1 MHFERDG
8 ASCTPAWP
16 GSGPIHGLDMYEC
29 HQGACGT
36 WVDVE
41 TIVNSEAERLE
52 WVASD
57 PWVDSQSCHD
67 CWPQG
72 TPREQ
77 RTAAQQANYPMYL
90 NLNPQE
96 QMTATAENP
105 DGYGHGSGSVA
116 NAVHSFMRWK
126 HPELHYQG
134 WRVDEADRVPGDM
147 RGRALIVSKS
157 GACAQVGQFGSLQ
170 CTQWQC
176 QNGQGCADDP
186 DNNHLQ
192 IRSENQIPLSGYSK
206 MQVFVPSASVQI
218 SNVRTHSTRQ
228 YEAAPVNVGQPYCT
242 PAHPSSACL
251 SFTSHTPRPV
261 AGRHRPPVL
270 DHGPARLHARPLGD
284 QDVGR

>member
-1 MHFERDG
+1 MARRARALTDG
-8 ASCTPAWP
+8 VF
-16 GSGPIHGLDMYEC
+16 L
-29 HQGACGT
+29 
-36 WVDVE
+36 
-41 TIVNSEAERLE
+41 
-52 WVASD
+52 
-57 PWVDSQSCHD
+57 
-67 CWPQG
+67 
-72 TPREQ
+72 
-77 RTAAQQANYPMYL
+77 
-90 NLNPQE
+90 

-186 DNNHLQ
+186 DNNPLQ

-206 MQVFVPSASVQI
+206 GPH
-218 SNVRTHSTRQ
+218 RHG
-228 YEAAPVNVGQPYCT
+228 AP
-242 PAHPSSACL
+242 
-251 SFTSHTPRPV
+251 
-261 AGRHRPPVL
+261 PPVE
-270 DHGPARLHARPLGD
+270 HMPEPR
-284 QDVGR
+284 